1 MFEYKLKQVMEQHGK
16 EATLQCLG
24 DAIAEG
30 KFNPARDFSIR
41 RLAEAFHGP
50 NWAEELKTKRVME
63 GPEAVSAS
71 ALTAIS
77 GQLML
82 SIIKDAYRLQPT
94 IGDQL
99 VTTIG
104 VSNNNLGPEIVGYIS
119 SPFDIGQT
127 VQEQETI
134 PATQVTG
141 QYLTLPKIEKFGR
154 LIHLS
159 YESIFADKTGE
170 LVQQAQAV
178 GQWCALSKEYQ
189 ILNVV
194 LGYVNNYIFNGT
206 SINTYN
212 TAPNA
217 NYVNKIT
224 SFSLNDYSDINT
236 LEQTILNQVDP
247 ISKQPIE
254 LLGRKQVLVV
264 PQSLYKLKTILNAN
278 QVRSGPFATSGDPI
292 GTYSNNPL
300 DGGQYEVMSSI
311 YVQKVLSANGMSY
324 SDAANFIL
332 FGNISKAF
340 MYREARPLEVT
351 TLPVPNVFSFEN
363 DVVMSIRAL
372 FMGSCGVYEP
382 RAVALGVVS

>member
-1 MFEYKLKQVMEQHGK
+1 
-16 EATLQCLG
+16 
-24 DAIAEG
+24 
-30 KFNPARDFSIR
+30 
-41 RLAEAFHGP
+41 
-50 NWAEELKTKRVME
+50 ME

-141 QYLTLPKIEKFGR
+141 QYLTLPKIEKFAR

-159 YESIFADKTGE
+159 YESIFADKTGQ

-194 LGYVNNYIFNGT
+194 LGYVNNYLFNGT

-212 TAPNA
+212 VSPNV
-217 NYVNKIT
+217 NFVNKIT

-236 LEQTILNQVDP
+236 LEQTILNQTDP
-247 ISKQPIE
+247 VSKQPIE
-254 LLGRKQVLVV
+254 LLDRKQILVV

-278 QVRSGPFATSGDPI
+278 QVRSGPFAASGDPI

-311 YVQKVLSANGMSY
+311 YVQRVLTENGMSY
-324 SDAANFIL
+324 SDAANFVL

>member
-1 MFEYKLKQVMEQHGK
+1 MFEYKLKSVCEQHGVQ
-16 EATLQCLG
+16 ATMQCLG

-30 KFNPARDFSIR
+30 KFNPNKDFSIR
-41 RLAEAFHGP
+41 RLAEAFYGP
-50 NWAEELKTKRVME
+50 SWAEEIRTKRVLE

-71 ALTAIS
+71 ALTQIS

-82 SIIKDAYRLQPT
+82 SIVKDAYRLQPT

-119 SPFDIGQT
+119 SPFDIGQVT
-127 VQEQETI
+127 EEQEQI

-141 QYLTLPKIEKFGR
+141 QYLTLPKIQKYSR

-178 GQWCALSKEYQ
+178 GQWCALSKEYM

-194 LGYVNNYIFNGT
+194 LGYVNNYIFNGN

-212 TAPNA
+212 AAPNT

-224 SFSLNDYSDINT
+224 SFSLNDWTDINT

-247 ISKQPIE
+247 VSKQPVE
-254 LLGRKQVLVV
+254 LLSRKQVLVV
-264 PQSLYKLKTILNAN
+264 PQSLYKLRTILNS
-278 QVRSGPFATSGDPI
+278 QMVRSGPFASSGDPI
-292 GTYSNNPL
+292 GTYAKNPL
-300 DGGQYEVMSSI
+300 EGGAYEVLSSI
-311 YVQKVLSANGMSY
+311 YVQKVLTDNGMSY
-324 SDAANFIL
+324 SDASNFVL

-363 DVVMSIRAL
+363 DVVMSVRAL

>member
-194 LGYVNNYIFNGT
+194 LGYVNNYLFNGT

-212 TAPNA
+212 TSPNV
-217 NYVNKIT
+217 NFVNKIT

-278 QVRSGPFATSGDPI
+278 QVRSGPFAASGDPI

-311 YVQKVLSANGMSY
+311 YVQRVLSENGMSY
-324 SDAANFIL
+324 SDAANFVL